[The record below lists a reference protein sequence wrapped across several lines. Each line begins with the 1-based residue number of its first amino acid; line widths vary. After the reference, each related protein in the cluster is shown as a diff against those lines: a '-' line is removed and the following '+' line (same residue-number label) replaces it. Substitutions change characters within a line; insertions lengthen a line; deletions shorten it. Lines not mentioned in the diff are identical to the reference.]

1 MTVKLTDE
9 EKEEQWGT
17 TVETLQRFYSV
28 IIAIALTSGLAK
40 LILSLEDSASYLMD
54 IGLVAL
60 SVALLSTIIPFYH
73 GMERHLYITHI
84 LRPKLGAG
92 GKPIPL
98 LVDVLAFIVEGG
110 ILFAMGRKLD
120 QPIVFL
126 RLWTALLAIDIIW
139 TLIVWRV
146 EKGTRPIWAM
156 NNFIWLCIA
165 WAVWLGSPWVLF
177 KAGVSLPD
185 QIPVMVWLIALI
197 EIGRS
202 VTDYRANWAF
212 YFPDD
217 HRRSQLQAVPKAD

>member
-1 MTVKLTDE
+1 MTTQLTLE
-9 EKEEQWGT
+9 ERQGQWKA

-40 LILSLEDSASYLMD
+40 FITSLESSAS
-54 IGLVAL
+54 IPASVSLVAL
-60 SVALLSTIIPFYH
+60 AVAFLSTVVPFYH
-73 GMERHLYITHI
+73 GMERHLYITHT
-84 LRPKLGAG
+84 LKPDVGEG

-98 LVDVLAFIVEGG
+98 LVDILAFIFEGG
-110 ILFAMGRKLD
+110 ILFAMGGKLD

-126 RLWTALLAIDIIW
+126 QLWTALLIVDIIW

-146 EKGTRPIWAM
+146 ERGTSPIWAW

-165 WAVWLGSPWVLF
+165 WTIWLGSPWVLM
-177 KAGVSLPD
+177 KTGISLPD
-185 QIPVMVWLIALI
+185 QIPVMVWLIALV

-212 YFPDD
+212 YFPDS
-217 HRRSQLQAVPKAD
+217 HRRG